1 MPFIPMKF
9 KPGLNR
15 DQTNYSNE
23 GGWWEC
29 NKIRFR
35 SGYPEKLGGW
45 VRYTLTAVIGTCR
58 QMFGWVTSF
67 QDNLLALGTNKK
79 VYIEVGNNLIDI
91 TPLRETTT
99 AGDVTFS
106 ATDGSSVITVLD
118 SGSNVDPGAYV
129 TFSGAVSLGGNVT
142 AAILNAEH
150 EIQTNINA
158 DAYTIEVS
166 VVANASDSGDGGA
179 AVVGAYQIN
188 PGPGNTTYGYG
199 WGTSVWGG
207 DSPSR
212 AWGTGSDQPVN
223 LGQRTWFFD
232 NFDNDLVMNYYEDG
246 KGPIYIWERGA
257 LVNPA
262 AAFGTRAVLLSSLVG
277 ANEVPVRA
285 GQVLVSQND
294 KHLLAFGAV
303 PYTSSNVADFDP
315 LLIRWADQD
324 NPVEWEPTP
333 TNSAGFIRISRG
345 DAIVRALATRQEIL
359 VYTNTS
365 LSSLQ
370 FTGTTDVFSLQEL
383 MDNISVMS
391 PRCFA
396 VANNVVFWMGYDKF
410 YFYSGR
416 VDTLP
421 TTLWTHVFR
430 NFNYERADN
439 VVAGTNEGF
448 NEVWWMYPS
457 AQSNDNDSY
466 VIFNYVEKVWY
477 YGTIERT
484 AWLDSGLRDH
494 PQAVGTDG
502 YVYDHEVGLD
512 DGTAPM
518 ESYILSSDFDMG
530 DGENFMLT
538 RRIIP
543 DVKFEGSTAA
553 NPEVDITLVPRRFP
567 GSTPQSEPNLR
578 VIETSADVYTN
589 EVFIRARGRS
599 MSFKISSDELGV
611 NWQLGVPRLDART
624 DGKR

>member
-1 MPFIPMKF
+1 MPFIPMRF

-23 GGWWEC
+23 GGWFEC
-29 NKIRFR
+29 DKVRFR

-45 VRYTLTAVIGTCR
+45 VRYTLNAMIGTCR

-79 VYIEVGNNLIDI
+79 VYIEAGNNLFDI
-91 TPLRETTT
+91 TPLKETTS
-99 AGDVTFS
+99 AGDVTF
-106 ATDGSSVITVLD
+106 AAVDGSNVLTVLD
-118 SGSNVDPGAYV
+118 VGSNADSGGFV

-142 AAILNAEH
+142 ATILNAEH

-166 VVANASDSGDGGA
+166 VTANASDSGDGGN
-179 AVVGAYQIN
+179 AVIGEYQIN
-188 PGPGNTTYGYG
+188 PGLSNATFGYG
-199 WGTSVWGG
+199 WGTGTWG
-207 DSPSR
+207 R
-212 AWGTGSDQPVN
+212 ETWGSGSNQPVN
-223 LGQRTWFFD
+223 LPQRTWFFD
-232 NFDNDLVMNYYEDG
+232 NFDNDLVMNILENG
-246 KGPIYIWERGA
+246 KGPIYIWERGSNI
-257 LVNPA
+257 NPTTA
-262 AAFGTRAVLLSSLVG
+262 IGTRAVLLSSLMG
-277 ANEVPVRA
+277 ANEVPAAA

-324 NPVEWEPTP
+324 NPIEWEPTP
-333 TNSAGFIRISRG
+333 TNSAGFFRISRG

-359 VYTNTS
+359 VYTNTG

-383 MDNISVMS
+383 SDNISVMS

-396 VANNVVFWMGYDKF
+396 TANNVVFWMGYDKF
-410 YFYSGR
+410 YLYSGR

-421 TTLWTHVFR
+421 TSLWSQVFR
-430 NFNYERADN
+430 NFNYDRADN

-457 AQSNDNDSY
+457 INSNDNDSY
-466 VIFNYVEKVWY
+466 VIFNYVEKIWY

-494 PQAVGTDG
+494 PQAVGIDG
-502 YVYDHEVGLD
+502 YVYDHEVGHD
-512 DGTAPM
+512 DGILPM
-518 ESYILSSDFDMG
+518 ESFILSSDFDLG

-543 DVKFEGSTAA
+543 DVKFQGSTNA
-553 NPEVDITLVPRRFP
+553 NPEVGITLVPRRFP
-567 GSTPQSEPNLR
+567 GSTPQAEPNLR

-589 EVFIRARGRS
+589 EVYIRARGRS

-611 NWQLGVPRLDART
+611 NWQLGVPRLDARP

>member
-1 MPFIPMKF
+1 MPFILMKF

-23 GGWWEC
+23 GGWFEC
-29 NKIRFR
+29 DKVRFR

-67 QDNLLALGTNKK
+67 QDNLLALGTDVK
-79 VYIEVGNNLIDI
+79 VYIEAGNNLIDI

-99 AGDVTFS
+99 AGDVTF
-106 ATDGSSVITVLD
+106 AAVD
-118 SGSNVDPGAYV
+118 GSNVLTVTDVGSNAFPGGYV

-142 AAILNAEH
+142 ATILNAEH
-150 EIQTNINA
+150 EIQTNINS

-166 VVANASDSGDGGA
+166 VTANASDSGDGGA
-179 AVVGAYQIN
+179 SVIGAYQIN
-188 PGPGNTTYGYG
+188 PGLPNTTYGYG
-199 WGTSVWGG
+199 WGTSTWGR
-207 DSPSR
+207 DT
-212 AWGTGSDQPVN
+212 WGSGSNQPVN

-246 KGPIYIWERGA
+246 KGPIYYWERGA
-257 LVNPA
+257 LVNPTT
-262 AAFGTRAVLLSSLVG
+262 AFATRAVLLSSLTG
-277 ANEVPVRA
+277 ANEVPVAA

-294 KHLLAFGAV
+294 KHLLCLGAV
-303 PYTSSNVADFDP
+303 PFGSSLVADFDP
-315 LLIRWADQD
+315 LLIRWADQN
-324 NPVEWEPTP
+324 NPIEWEPTP
-333 TNSAGFIRISRG
+333 TNSAGFIRVSRG
-345 DAIVRALATRQEIL
+345 DAIVRGLATRQEIL

-365 LSSLQ
+365 LNSLQ

-410 YFYSGR
+410 YLYSGR

-421 TTLWTHVFR
+421 TSLWSHVFR
-430 NFNYERADN
+430 NFNYDRSDN

-466 VIFNYVEKVWY
+466 VIFNYVERIWY

-494 PQAVGTDG
+494 PQAVGLDG
-502 YVYDHEVGLD
+502 YVYDHEVGQD

-543 DVKFEGSTAA
+543 DVKFEGSTAT

-578 VIETSADVYTN
+578 IIETSADIYTN